1 MNLTVKNISN
11 DQAKRN
17 SVFMSTDLAKDASK
31 TVNVRINKKVFKC
44 SFAADIDR
52 KNIGM
57 SKNIRTF
64 IGTDIDLSV
73 IVEPIGQ
80 DYEIDHDL
88 SFMEL

>member
-17 SVFMSTDLAKDASK
+17 SVFMSTELAKDPSK
-31 TVNVRINKKVFKC
+31 TVNVRINKKVLKC
-44 SFAADIDR
+44 SFAAEIDR
-52 KNIGM
+52 RHIGM
-57 SKNIRTF
+57 SKNLRTF

-73 IVEPIGQ
+73 TVEPIGQ